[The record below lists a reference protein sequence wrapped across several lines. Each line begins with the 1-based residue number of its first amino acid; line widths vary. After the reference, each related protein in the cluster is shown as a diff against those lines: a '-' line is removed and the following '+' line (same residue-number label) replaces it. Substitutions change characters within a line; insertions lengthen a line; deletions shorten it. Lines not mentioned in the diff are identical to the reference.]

1 MFTIEQIQAAQA
13 NIKSGGDFPQFVQDI
28 IRLGVQSYVTSV
40 YDGNTVYKGADN
52 FSVESGAKHE
62 PVFIADVSDGEAFKV
77 KLKEHQQGRT
87 SYPQFCT
94 DCGASGID
102 RWEVVTSAMTC
113 AYYNKDNQEILVEK
127 VPEPK

>member
-13 NIKSGGDFPQFVQDI
+13 NIKSGGDFPKFVQDI
-28 IRLGVQSYVTSV
+28 ISLGVESYVTSV
-40 YDGNTVYKGADN
+40 YDGNTVYKGEDN
-52 FSVESGAKHE
+52 FSVESGAKYE
-62 PVFIADVSDGEAFKV
+62 PVFIADVSEREAFKV

-94 DCGASGID
+94 DCGASGIN
-102 RWEVVTSAMTC
+102 RWEVVTSTMTC

-127 VPEPK
+127 VPAPK